1 MKGDA
6 GAIQALARKPRPDI
20 RLYLILGTDDGGNAA
35 LMADIIAS
43 FPKGTERTDI
53 DGNQLAKDPSLLA
66 AEAASL
72 SLFGDARYIRVH
84 TSGEES
90 LPAVEALLAADKAV
104 NPVVMLAT
112 GITDKS
118 RIAKAVLA
126 APNAMAVQ
134 TKIPGPDDMAR
145 IVTDLGRAAGLAID
159 AELAHVIA
167 GFTAAD
173 RRLAAQEIEKLSLYL
188 DASPEEPKPVTREA
202 IAALRADAEDDAMQ
216 PIINAALSGDLK
228 RLPEELKRMREQA
241 VSEVGLVIVMQRQVM
256 QLAGHAQR
264 MGQPRDVASWVRQE
278 MQSRRLWGGGSAND
292 WTRQLR
298 AWGRPQAVA
307 RLSERLLVLQQAMM
321 KTSPGPA
328 LLLEQEL
335 LEIARVAA
343 RAS

>member
-6 GAIQALARKPRPDI
+6 AAIHALARKPRPDI
-20 RLYLILGTDDGGNAA
+20 RLYLIFGTDDGGNAA
-35 LMADIIAS
+35 LAAQVADS
-43 FPKGTERTDI
+43 FGKGIERTDL
-53 DGNQLAKDPSLLA
+53 DGSQLSKDPSLLA
-66 AEAASL
+66 AEAASM
-72 SLFGDARYIRVH
+72 SLFGDTRYIRVT

-90 LPAVEALLAADKAV
+90 LPAVESLLAADKTI
-104 NPVVMLAT
+104 NPVIMLAS
-112 GITDKS
+112 GISEKS

-126 APNAMAVQ
+126 ARNALAVQ
-134 TKIPGPDDMAR
+134 TKTPGPDDMAR
-145 IVTDLGRAAGLAID
+145 IVIALGHEAGLTIEQ
-159 AELAHVIA
+159 ELAHIIA

-188 DASPEEPKPVTREA
+188 DSSPQQSKAVTREA

-216 PIINAALSGDLK
+216 PIIAAALSGDLK
-228 RLPEELKRMREQA
+228 RLPDELKRMREQA

-256 QLAGHAQR
+256 QLAAAAQR
-264 MGQPRDVASWVRQE
+264 MGNTRDIGGWVTQE
-278 MQSRRLWGGGSAND
+278 IRSRRLWGGGSPQD

-298 AWGRPQAVA
+298 AWGRPQQMA
-307 RLSERLLVLQQAMM
+307 RLSERLLNLQQAMM
-321 KTSPGPA
+321 RASPGPA